1 MDTGAN
7 DGDLLT
13 AMGVHIDSLNPE
25 DLNVLDKLIKGVDI
39 MEVYSLEG
47 VEKLAEKF
55 GLVAGA
61 SLDLT
66 NGYDFDKKEDQERV
80 WKHISSDKP
89 ALYILLIASGT

>member
-13 AMGVHIDSLNPE
+13 AMGVDIDSLNSE
-25 DLNVLDKLIKGVDI
+25 DLNVLDKIVKGVDI
-39 MEVYSLEG
+39 MEVYSPER
-47 VEKLAEKF
+47 VAKLVVKF

-66 NGYDFDKKEDQERV
+66 NGYDLDFVFGRQG
-80 WKHISSDKP
+80 
-89 ALYILLIASGT
+89 ASVENR